1 MIATMVS
8 VVAPASTRSSLCW
21 SRARSK
27 LRATLSSSS
36 SSVSCVAVKVIVFD
50 VSPALNVTL
59 AGTE

>member
-36 SSVSCVAVKVIVFD
+36 SSVSCVAVKVMSFD
-50 VSPALNVTL
+50 RSPAVKVTL
-59 AGTE
+59 AGAE